1 MSKIAFDE
9 ENPFDYACSDNRQQ
23 GGKNMGLAD
32 KRLSNEEQELLI
44 SLLMKQEYA
53 IELLSSELNDIENGE
68 KAVDMETY
76 KQLTVLYDR
85 IRFE

>member
-9 ENPFDYACSDNRQQ
+9 VISFDYSESDNRQQ
-23 GGKNMGLAD
+23 GGKRMGLAH
-32 KRLSNEEQELLI
+32 KSFSNEEQELLI

-53 IELLSSELNDIENGE
+53 IELLSCELNDIESGE

-76 KQLTVLYDR
+76 KQLTTLYDR
-85 IRFE
+85 IRFD